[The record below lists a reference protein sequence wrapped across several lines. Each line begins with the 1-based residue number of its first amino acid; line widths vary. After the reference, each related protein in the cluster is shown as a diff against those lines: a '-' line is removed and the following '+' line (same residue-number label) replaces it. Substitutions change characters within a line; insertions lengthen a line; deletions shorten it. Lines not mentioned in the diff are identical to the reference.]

1 MGATWSNL
9 GYIGYWKKLEQME
22 NRTGLRSKIWK
33 SRLSETQPIK
43 TVDCGYVWIC
53 VDRNAKRSGD
63 IRTHTHR
70 TCGYAKQKW
79 DLRTNMRGMNQT
91 SHVKPAQKQHKYGSP
106 RPKMGISPINT
117 GNTTQNKDINSRQ
130 RHVEW
135 MKDEKSEHIKS
146 VEIRLNGTVG
156 WL

>member
-1 MGATWSNL
+1 
-9 GYIGYWKKLEQME
+9 
-22 NRTGLRSKIWK
+22 
-33 SRLSETQPIK
+33 
-43 TVDCGYVWIC
+43 
-53 VDRNAKRSGD
+53 
-63 IRTHTHR
+63 
-70 TCGYAKQKW
+70 
-79 DLRTNMRGMNQT
+79 MRGMNQT

>member
-63 IRTHTHR
+63 IRTHTYR

-91 SHVKPAQKQHKYGSP
+91 SHVKPAQKQHTYGSP
-106 RPKMGISPINT
+106 RPKMRIITHQYWEHHAKRGHQLQ
-117 GNTTQNKDINSRQ
+117 TTACG
-130 RHVEW
+130 
-135 MKDEKSEHIKS
+135 MDE
-146 VEIRLNGTVG
+146 G
-156 WL
+156 